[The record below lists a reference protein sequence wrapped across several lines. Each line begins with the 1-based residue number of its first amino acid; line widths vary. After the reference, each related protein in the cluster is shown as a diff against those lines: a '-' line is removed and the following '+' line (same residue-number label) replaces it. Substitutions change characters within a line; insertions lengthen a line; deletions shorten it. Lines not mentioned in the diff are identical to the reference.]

1 MRPARPFR
9 RPDDF
14 QVVLEGQQLLQ
25 HVGEQDM
32 VVGQERARRGVSPE
46 HRGQPGT
53 HLGAVRVGGTYPPSA
68 VARSR
73 IDWVPTPP

>member
-1 MRPARPFR
+1 
-9 RPDDF
+9 
-14 QVVLEGQQLLQ
+14 
-25 HVGEQDM
+25 M
-32 VVGQERARRGVSPE
+32 VVGQERARRGGSPE